1 MSSYYIIPTAIAALV
16 SIVLV
21 GYVWR
26 YRQNAAAGQFMR
38 MLLALAAWSTA
49 ASFENLVY
57 DLDSKIFW
65 AKAAYLGVPFLPVLW
80 LFFILDYRE
89 SGSGRDNPSRRL
101 LLVVPALSTI
111 LAWTNDYHQLIWTD
125 MSLVTIK
132 GSRVMIYEFGP
143 YFWIAVAAYSWSLVL
158 IATVV
163 LLRRLLAGPS
173 IYRAQAGILLAAA
186 LLPLLAS
193 MVYLSGLGPT
203 GLDLTPLSFSL
214 TTVLVAWALFSYRL
228 IDFGP
233 VAFEAVFNALDDA
246 IIVVDNQGRVTEINP
261 RALRAS
267 SRSRSEVVGEMVE
280 VVFSRYPDLVERF
293 GSSRDVHTEVT
304 VDESGRARRLEIRI
318 FPLEDDKG
326 RTTGRIVISRDVTE
340 RSVYQSRI
348 EQMAFRDFLTGLP
361 NRRALSDLA
370 NKALAL
376 ARRRKWSVAVL
387 FLDLDNFKSVN
398 DDLGHAAG
406 DLLLQLVASRLQG
419 TVRSED
425 TLVRLG
431 GDEFA
436 LLSQDSSAKSAGK
449 AASRMLEALKDPFEI
464 RETFVTVEASIGVAL
479 SPDAGASVEELIAQ
493 ADVAMYQ
500 AKNSPQHVA
509 FFDHTQDLFTQ
520 ELLKLESEFRRALER
535 NEIFLDYQPILDLRT
550 GETAGLEALA
560 RWQHPDRGLLQP
572 SEFIPVLEERSLT
585 WNLDQFV
592 LRRALEE
599 IGPLPFPLSV
609 NLSTKS
615 LLDSNLAKVVQEALE
630 EFNVEPSRLTLEVS
644 EVAISAAEQPARMV
658 EILQKMGVKVA
669 ADNFGAG
676 YSSLA
681 HLRRFPYSQLKLDQ
695 YIVAGIGRNPEDEG
709 ILKAILTV
717 AKSFNLSVIAE
728 GVETT
733 EQLDWLRENGCDL
746 AQGFLISE
754 PLSLT
759 RVRRSNSA
767 SESLLPSPES
777 LRRR

>member
-1 MSSYYIIPTAIAALV
+1 
-16 SIVLV
+16 
-21 GYVWR
+21 
-26 YRQNAAAGQFMR
+26 
-38 MLLALAAWSTA
+38 
-49 ASFENLVY
+49 
-57 DLDSKIFW
+57 
-65 AKAAYLGVPFLPVLW
+65 
-80 LFFILDYRE
+80 
-89 SGSGRDNPSRRL
+89 
-101 LLVVPALSTI
+101 
-111 LAWTNDYHQLIWTD
+111 
-125 MSLVTIK
+125 
-132 GSRVMIYEFGP
+132 
-143 YFWIAVAAYSWSLVL
+143 
-158 IATVV
+158 
-163 LLRRLLAGPS
+163 
-173 IYRAQAGILLAAA
+173 
-186 LLPLLAS
+186 
-193 MVYLSGLGPT
+193 
-203 GLDLTPLSFSL
+203 
-214 TTVLVAWALFSYRL
+214 
-228 IDFGP
+228 
-233 VAFEAVFNALDDA
+233 
-246 IIVVDNQGRVTEINP
+246 
-261 RALRAS
+261 
-267 SRSRSEVVGEMVE
+267 
-280 VVFSRYPDLVERF
+280 
-293 GSSRDVHTEVT
+293 
-304 VDESGRARRLEIRI
+304 
-318 FPLEDDKG
+318 
-326 RTTGRIVISRDVTE
+326 
-340 RSVYQSRI
+340 
-348 EQMAFRDFLTGLP
+348 
-361 NRRALSDLA
+361 
-370 NKALAL
+370 L

>member
-89 SGSGRDNPSRRL
+89 SGSGRGNPSRRL

-111 LAWTNDYHQLIWTD
+111 LAWTNDYHHLIWTD
-125 MSLVTIK
+125 MSLATIK

-246 IIVVDNQGRVTEINP
+246 IIVLDNQGRVTEINP

-376 ARRRKWSVAVL
+376 ARRRQWSVAVL

-550 GETAGLEALA
+550 GETAGLEVLA

-572 SEFIPVLEERSLT
+572 SEFIPVLEERNLT

-777 LRRR
+777 LRPR

>member
-1 MSSYYIIPTAIAALV
+1 
-16 SIVLV
+16 
-21 GYVWR
+21 
-26 YRQNAAAGQFMR
+26 
-38 MLLALAAWSTA
+38 
-49 ASFENLVY
+49 
-57 DLDSKIFW
+57 
-65 AKAAYLGVPFLPVLW
+65 
-80 LFFILDYRE
+80 
-89 SGSGRDNPSRRL
+89 
-101 LLVVPALSTI
+101 
-111 LAWTNDYHQLIWTD
+111 
-125 MSLVTIK
+125 
-132 GSRVMIYEFGP
+132 
-143 YFWIAVAAYSWSLVL
+143 
-158 IATVV
+158 
-163 LLRRLLAGPS
+163 
-173 IYRAQAGILLAAA
+173 
-186 LLPLLAS
+186 
-193 MVYLSGLGPT
+193 
-203 GLDLTPLSFSL
+203 
-214 TTVLVAWALFSYRL
+214 
-228 IDFGP
+228 
-233 VAFEAVFNALDDA
+233 
-246 IIVVDNQGRVTEINP
+246 
-261 RALRAS
+261 
-267 SRSRSEVVGEMVE
+267 
-280 VVFSRYPDLVERF
+280 
-293 GSSRDVHTEVT
+293 
-304 VDESGRARRLEIRI
+304 
-318 FPLEDDKG
+318 
-326 RTTGRIVISRDVTE
+326 
-340 RSVYQSRI
+340 
-348 EQMAFRDFLTGLP
+348 
-361 NRRALSDLA
+361 
-370 NKALAL
+370 
-376 ARRRKWSVAVL
+376 
-387 FLDLDNFKSVN
+387 
-398 DDLGHAAG
+398 
-406 DLLLQLVASRLQG
+406 
-419 TVRSED
+419 
-425 TLVRLG
+425 
-431 GDEFA
+431 
-436 LLSQDSSAKSAGK
+436 
-449 AASRMLEALKDPFEI
+449 MLEALKDPFEI